1 MKQAWQ
7 TRFAELLEE
16 ADLPRGLQRVT
27 VEAEI
32 TFPTRAARD
41 QDNHRGL
48 LAKSLGDALVE
59 GGWLPADT
67 FFPVCHFEF
76 GNLTAVYAK
85 GTAKTRLMLF
95 PLAMDLTQG

>member
-1 MKQAWQ
+1 MKQAWA
-7 TRFAELLEE
+7 RCFDALLDE

-48 LAKSLGDALVE
+48 LAKALGDALVE

-76 GNLTAVYAK
+76 GNLTARYEK
-85 GTAKTRLMLF
+85 GVAKTRIMLF
-95 PLAMDLTQG
+95 PLLAEGLT